1 MSSLTEML
9 AYHLLRLCS
18 HSRHRRTNAEIAAEA
33 ANAIYDPETPR
44 WFLSFLQ
51 GRLDYRAK
59 TILDIGCGFGD
70 LCRYVVETGAAR
82 AVGVDV
88 DCSRIE
94 VARRYAEA
102 AGITSQTE
110 FFCGDFVADF
120 QPTDRFDIVL
130 SLDAFEHVTDSFG
143 CLRKANQVLKPGGLL
158 ATLFGPLWYSPNGGH
173 MGGFTPIPWV
183 HLIFPERVVLKVRE
197 EKYRP
202 DQPAERYEE
211 IPGHL
216 SRMTVI
222 RFQQSALA
230 AGFRIR
236 LLRLN
241 PDKDILRSGLFH
253 PLNQL
258 VNAVPLLREVGALLL
273 LAVLEK
279 PLDL

>member
-1 MSSLTEML
+1 MRSPTERL
-9 AYHLLRLCS
+9 AYRLLRLCS
-18 HSRHRRTNAEIAAEA
+18 HSRHRQTNAEIAAEA
-33 ANAIYDPETPR
+33 ANAAYDPETPR

-51 GRLDYRAK
+51 GQVDYRGK
-59 TILDIGCGFGD
+59 DVLDIGCGFGD
-70 LCRYVVETGAAR
+70 LCLYVALNGAKR

-88 DCSRIE
+88 DCLRIE
-94 VARRYAEA
+94 GARRNAGA
-102 AGITSQTE
+102 AGLTGQTE
-110 FFCGDFVADF
+110 FCCCNFVTEF
-120 QPTDRFDIVL
+120 RPETLFDVVF
-130 SLDAFEHVTDSFG
+130 SLDAFEHVTDTLG
-143 CLRKANQVLKPGGLL
+143 CLRRAYQVLRPGGLL

-197 EKYRP
+197 EQYRP
-202 DQPAERYEE
+202 DQPAERYED

-216 SRMTVI
+216 SRMTVR

-241 PDKDILRSGLFH
+241 PDKDVSRGDLFH

-258 VNAVPLLREVGALLL
+258 VNAVPVLRELGALLL
-273 LAVLEK
+273 LAVLER
-279 PLDL
+279 PFEL